1 MAKFATEAIRT
12 IALVGHGASGKTT
25 LVESLLAKSGAI
37 ATAGSVERGTTVGDF
52 DPMEKTH
59 KHSIQSSV
67 VHFDSA
73 GRRVHM
79 LDTPGTPDLIGGAIG
94 ALDAV
99 ETACI
104 VINAQ
109 NGIEVITRRMMQW
122 AADRQLCRMIVINK
136 IDAEN
141 VDLPALVEQIQETF
155 GKECLPINLPAG
167 EASRVVDCFFNPSGE
182 SDFSSV
188 ETAHQSL
195 VDQVVEV
202 DEDLMA
208 LYLDKGEVSPE
219 QLHAPFEEALREGHL
234 IPILFVSARTGA
246 GVAELLEVIVKL
258 APNPAEGNP
267 PPFLKG
273 EGAAAVPM
281 QSEPDP
287 NRHVL
292 AHVFKVVIDPFV
304 GKLSIFRVYQGT
316 VSKDSQLFI
325 GDGRKPFKVGHLF
338 MLRGKEHIEVDSA
351 GPGDIAAVAKI
362 EEIVLDCVLHDSRDE
377 DHIHLKPIEFPQPMH
392 GLAIEPKRRG
402 DEQKISDVLHKIQ
415 TEDPCFKVE
424 HSAAT
429 NETVI
434 RGLGDLHMRLI
445 LEKMAAQY
453 HVEVTTK
460 PPRVPYRETI
470 TAKAEGHHRHKKQT
484 GGAGQFGE
492 VFLRVEPLPRG
503 AGFEF
508 VNAVKG
514 GTIPTQFIPAVEK
527 GIQQVLGAG
536 PLGGYHLEDLK
547 VTVYDGK
554 HHPVDSKEVAFI
566 SAGKRALLDA
576 VIKAHP
582 IMLEPIV
589 NIEITAPEASMGDIA
604 GDLSS
609 KRGQVS
615 GTDSIPG
622 GTIVISGKAPL
633 SELSNYQ
640 ARLKSATGGQ
650 GSYTIELSH
659 YDPVPPQVQQQIMAE
674 HKSVHDDES

>member
-1 MAKFATEAIRT
+1 
-12 IALVGHGASGKTT
+12 
-25 LVESLLAKSGAI
+25 
-37 ATAGSVERGTTVGDF
+37 
-52 DPMEKTH
+52 
-59 KHSIQSSV
+59 
-67 VHFDSA
+67 
-73 GRRVHM
+73 
-79 LDTPGTPDLIGGAIG
+79 
-94 ALDAV
+94 
-99 ETACI
+99 
-104 VINAQ
+104 
-109 NGIEVITRRMMQW
+109 MMQW

-141 VDLPALVEQIQETF
+141 VNLPALVEQIRETF
-155 GKECLPINLPAG
+155 GKECLPINLPAAG
-167 EASRVVDCFFNPSGE
+167 ASRVVDCFFNPSGE

-188 ETAHQSL
+188 ESAHQAL
-195 VDQVVEV
+195 IDQVVEV

-208 LYLDKGEVSPE
+208 IYLDKGEVSPE

-246 GVAELLEVIVKL
+246 GVAELLDVIVKL

-273 EGAAAVPM
+273 EGAAAAPM
-281 QSEPDP
+281 QSTPDP
-287 NRHVL
+287 NKHVL
-292 AHVFKVVIDPFV
+292 AHVFKVVIDAFV
-304 GKLSIFRVYQGT
+304 GRLSIFRVYQGT
-316 VSKDSQLFI
+316 VNKDTQLLI

-338 MLRGKEHIEVDSA
+338 MLRGKEHIEVESA

-362 EEIVLDCVLHDSRDE
+362 EDIVLDCVLHDSHDE

-415 TEDPCFKVE
+415 AEDPCFKVE

-429 NETVI
+429 NETVV

-470 TAKAEGHHRHKKQT
+470 TARAEGHHRHKKQT

-503 AGFEF
+503 GGFEF

-566 SAGKRALLDA
+566 TAGKRALLDA
-576 VIKAHP
+576 VMKANP

-615 GTDSIPG
+615 GTDSLPG

-640 ARLKSATGGQ
+640 ARLKSATAGQ